1 MYTTTL
7 QELASLIRQKG
18 HTLIIFCTYAKYF
31 ICDIMYYDDIILY
44 FMFLDYR
51 TLA

>member
-31 ICDIMYYDDIILY
+31 ICDIMYYDDIICILC
-44 FMFLDYR
+44 F
-51 TLA
+51 

>member
-7 QELASLIRQKG
+7 QELASLTRQKG

-31 ICDIMYYDDIILY
+31 MCDYDLLYNNDIIL
-44 FMFLDYR
+44 
-51 TLA
+51 